1 MTRNDEEMSKCL
13 NDDYAK
19 ENFLGYSYHQNCY
32 KIIGTD
38 LSRRKNAR
46 IRNHVNFIRRLE
58 EGNGATSST

>member
-38 LSRRKNAR
+38 L
-46 IRNHVNFIRRLE
+46 
-58 EGNGATSST
+58 